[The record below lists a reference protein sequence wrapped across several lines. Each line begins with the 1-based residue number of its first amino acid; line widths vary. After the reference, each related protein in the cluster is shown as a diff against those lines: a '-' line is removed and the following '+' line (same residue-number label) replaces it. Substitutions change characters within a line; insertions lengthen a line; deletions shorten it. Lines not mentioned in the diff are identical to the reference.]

1 MTGHEDPAGAIDMI
15 LTPASKDLGDHFV
28 VRRALPAVQRRMVG
42 PFVFL
47 DEMGPAHF
55 AAGSGLDVR
64 PHPHIGLS
72 TVTYLFQGAIRH
84 KDTLGVERDITP
96 GALNLMTAGRGVAH
110 SERTPPDVRAAG
122 GPVWGL
128 QAWLALSRADEA
140 CEPSFRH
147 VPAAELPATEADGV
161 RVKLILGSGF
171 GMTAPVETSLPA
183 FYADVGLD
191 FGARIE
197 VPAFGPERSIYVA
210 SGAVEIDG
218 VRIDAGRL
226 VVLAGAA
233 PVMVQ
238 ASADARIA
246 LLGGE
251 GDGPR
256 RLWWNFV
263 ASDAERIEQA
273 KADWRA
279 GRFGL
284 PEGETEFIPLP

>member
-1 MTGHEDPAGAIDMI
+1 MTAHDAAVGAIDVI
-15 LTPASKDLGDHFV
+15 LTPAAKDLGDHFV
-28 VRRALPAVQRRMVG
+28 VRRALPAARRRMVG

-47 DEMGPAHF
+47 DEMGPAAF
-55 AAGSGLDVR
+55 GAGTGLDVR

-72 TVTYLFQGAIRH
+72 TVTYLFEGAIRH
-84 KDTLGVERDITP
+84 KDTLGVELDITP

-128 QAWLALSRADEA
+128 QAWLALARAAEA
-140 CEPSFRH
+140 CDPAFRH
-147 VPAAELPATEADGV
+147 VPAADLPLLEADGV
-161 RVKLILGSGF
+161 RLRLILGSGF
-171 GMTAPVETSLPA
+171 GVTAPVETSLPA

-197 VPAFGPERSIYVA
+197 VPAFGPERAIYVA
-210 SGAVEIDG
+210 AGAVEIDG
-218 VRIDAGRL
+218 VRIEAGRL
-226 VVLAGAA
+226 VVLAGSQ

-238 ASADARIA
+238 ADADARIA

-251 GDGPR
+251 SDGPR

-263 ASDAERIEQA
+263 SSDAERIEQA
-273 KADWRA
+273 KADWAA

-284 PEGETEFIPLP
+284 PEGEAEFIPLP